1 MPLRFPI
8 AAGLSSY
15 MDAVQPRQGRWTMK
29 LFRQRLFV
37 LGIAALM
44 APSAG
49 WTRDLLPLSASS
61 AGIETIKATVDGQE
75 GTYLFD
81 SGIGTSGVTPAVAAA
96 IGCKPWG
103 KITGFRATGE
113 RLDVPRCN
121 SSTVKIGAFAT
132 TLPQL
137 SVFDLAR
144 FMGPASAGLAGAIG
158 LDVFV
163 GRTVTLDVANHQ
175 LAIEDAAS
183 LKAIRKTAVEV
194 PIRLV
199 RVAEGAALT
208 VDIGVPTLSGMAW
221 MELDTG
227 NYGPSMV
234 DRSIARVFGL
244 NVAETKL
251 QQWTVPLSDRLKLS
265 GPVVVKDLILDGNLG
280 RDVLR
285 R

>member
-1 MPLRFPI
+1 
-8 AAGLSSY
+8 
-15 MDAVQPRQGRWTMK
+15 MK
-29 LFRQRLFV
+29 LFRQRLLV
-37 LGIAALM
+37 LGIATLV

-49 WTRDLLPLSASS
+49 WTRDVLTLYASS

-144 FMGPASAGLAGAIG
+144 FMGPGSAGLAGAIG

-183 LKAIRKTAVEV
+183 LEAIRKTAVEV

-227 NYGPSMV
+227 NYGASMV
-234 DRSIARVFGL
+234 DRSIASAFGL
-244 NVAETKL
+244 NVSETKL

-265 GPVVVKDLILDGNLG
+265 GPVIVRDLILDGNLG

-285 R
+285 RWQVTLDLANGRGWIRTIR

>member
-1 MPLRFPI
+1 
-8 AAGLSSY
+8 
-15 MDAVQPRQGRWTMK
+15 MK
-29 LFRQRLFV
+29 LFRQRLLV
-37 LGIAALM
+37 LGIATLV

-49 WTRDLLPLSASS
+49 WTRDVLTLYASS

-137 SVFDLAR
+137 SVFVLAR

-175 LAIEDAAS
+175 LAMEDAAS
-183 LKAIRKTAVEV
+183 LEAIRKTAVEV

-227 NYGPSMV
+227 NYGASMV
-234 DRSIARVFGL
+234 DRSIARAFGL
-244 NVAETKL
+244 NVSETKL

-265 GPVVVKDLILDGNLG
+265 GPVIVRDLILDGNLG

-285 R
+285 RWQVTLDLANGRGWIRTIR

>member
-1 MPLRFPI
+1 
-8 AAGLSSY
+8 
-15 MDAVQPRQGRWTMK
+15 MK
-29 LFRQRLFV
+29 SFRQRLLV
-37 LGIAALM
+37 LSIAALM

-49 WTRDLLPLSASS
+49 MARDVFPLSASS
-61 AGIETIKATVDGQE
+61 AGIETIKATVDGEE

-113 RLDVPRCN
+113 RLDLPRCN
-121 SSTVKIGAFAT
+121 SSTVKIGAFAK

-137 SVFDLAR
+137 SVFDLAH

-163 GRTVTLDVANHQ
+163 GRTVTLDVAHHQ
-175 LAIEDAAS
+175 LTIEDAAS
-183 LKAIRKTAVEV
+183 LAAIRKTAVEV
-194 PIRLV
+194 PVRLV

-208 VDIGVPTLSGMAW
+208 VNIGVPTSSGMAW

-234 DRSIARVFGL
+234 DRSIANLFGL
-244 NVAETKL
+244 KPSDTERQQWNVALAPKL
-251 QQWTVPLSDRLKLS
+251 NFF
-265 GPVVVKDLILDGNLG
+265 GPVIFKDLILDGNLG

-285 R
+285 HWQVTLDLANGRGWIRTVR

>member
-1 MPLRFPI
+1 
-8 AAGLSSY
+8 
-15 MDAVQPRQGRWTMK
+15 MK

-37 LGIAALM
+37 LGITALM

-96 IGCKPWG
+96 IGCKPWS

-121 SSTVKIGAFAT
+121 NSTVKIGAFAT

-137 SVFDLAR
+137 SVLNLAR

-183 LKAIRKTAVEV
+183 LEAIRKTAVEV

-234 DRSIARVFGL
+234 DRSIASAFGL
-244 NVAETKL
+244 NVSETKL
-251 QQWTVPLSDRLKLS
+251 QQWTVPLSDKLELS

-285 R
+285 RWQVTLDLANGRGWIRTIR

>member
-1 MPLRFPI
+1 
-8 AAGLSSY
+8 
-15 MDAVQPRQGRWTMK
+15 MK
-29 LFRQRLFV
+29 LFRQRLLV
-37 LGIAALM
+37 LGIATLV

-49 WTRDLLPLSASS
+49 WTRDVLTLYASS

-183 LKAIRKTAVEV
+183 LEAIRKTAVEV

-227 NYGPSMV
+227 NYGASMV
-234 DRSIARVFGL
+234 DRSIASAFGL
-244 NVAETKL
+244 NVSETKL

-265 GPVVVKDLILDGNLG
+265 GPVIVRDLILDGNLG

-285 R
+285 RWQVTLDLANGRGWIRTIR

>member
-1 MPLRFPI
+1 
-8 AAGLSSY
+8 
-15 MDAVQPRQGRWTMK
+15 MK
-29 LFRQRLFV
+29 LFRQRLLV
-37 LGIAALM
+37 LGIATLV

-49 WTRDLLPLSASS
+49 WTRDVLTLYASS

-121 SSTVKIGAFAT
+121 SSTVKIGAFAP

-183 LKAIRKTAVEV
+183 LEAIRKTAVEV

-227 NYGPSMV
+227 NYGASMV
-234 DRSIARVFGL
+234 DRSIASAFGL
-244 NVAETKL
+244 NVSETKL

-265 GPVVVKDLILDGNLG
+265 GPVIVRDLILDGNLG

-285 R
+285 RWQVTLDLANGRGWIRTIR